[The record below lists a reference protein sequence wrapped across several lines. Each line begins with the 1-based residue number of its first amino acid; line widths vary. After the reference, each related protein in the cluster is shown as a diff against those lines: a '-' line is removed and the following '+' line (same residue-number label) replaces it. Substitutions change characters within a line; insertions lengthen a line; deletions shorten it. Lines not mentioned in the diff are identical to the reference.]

1 MYPKSGGDAECK
13 DTEGVNCAYFKRRG
27 YCTQEYVWYMT
38 NNCGQSCE
46 FCGGKLMKNIP
57 LQIINKESLT
67 SLIPTRFISSPFFS
81 NKYFQ
86 LVFGYHIQKHIFI

>member
-57 LQIINKESLT
+57 LQIINKESPM
-67 SLIPTRFISSPFFS
+67 SITRNTIFVSYIFLL
-81 NKYFQ
+81 NK
-86 LVFGYHIQKHIFI
+86 I

>member
-57 LQIINKESLT
+57 LQIINKESPIN
-67 SLIPTRFISSPFFS
+67 IPDTNSIHFFS
-81 NKYFQ
+81 FFQ
-86 LVFGYHIQKHIFI
+86 Q

>member
-57 LQIINKESLT
+57 LQIINKESP
-67 SLIPTRFISSPFFS
+67 SKSSNSIHFFS
-81 NKYFQ
+81 FFQ
-86 LVFGYHIQKHIFI
+86 Q